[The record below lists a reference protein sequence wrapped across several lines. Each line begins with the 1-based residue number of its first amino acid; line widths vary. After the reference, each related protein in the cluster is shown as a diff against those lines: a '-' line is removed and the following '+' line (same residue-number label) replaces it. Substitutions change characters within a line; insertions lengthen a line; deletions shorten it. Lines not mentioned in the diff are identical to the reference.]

1 MYTMRRGGAY
11 DRFRRMLEAF
21 LERGC
26 KVHCLSL
33 TPIRVN
39 HQGYQNHVLRIPT
52 GLQETLVAK
61 MVVLFLFP
69 LYALWIGRQEK
80 IDLFIAFGTLYAFIE
95 SIPKWIL
102 KKPMVTFLRGS
113 FAFGMRMQGQRRLL
127 LWMNQWIERVGL
139 FFSDTILSV
148 SPTLQ
153 EEMRRTAGGRKDVR
167 WKVLPNDIPPIP
179 IPEKQDI
186 SQIRKMYGVSEGD
199 KILVT
204 AGVTNRGKNI
214 EILISCLPEIGLKN
228 IYLLIVGDG
237 STEADFQYQTSLK
250 KLVKDL
256 RLSDRVIFTGWVEKE
271 ELWKIFYG
279 ADLFIL
285 PSKSEG
291 MPNVLLEALG
301 CDVPCMGSNIPG
313 IRDILIY
320 DDLMFDPLN
329 QSSLDKKVT
338 RFFSEPSFSE
348 RVRGLCQDRKRNFAF
363 DWKDRTYQM
372 VTTGFVEER
381 MAG

>member
-1 MYTMRRGGAY
+1 M
-11 DRFRRMLEAF
+11 MLEAF

-39 HQGYQNHVLRIPT
+39 HHGYQNHVLRIPT

-69 LYALWIGRQEK
+69 VYALWIGRQEK

-113 FAFGMRMQGQRRLL
+113 FAFGMRMQGQCRVF
-127 LWMNQWIERVGL
+127 LWLNRWIEKVGL

-153 EEMRRTAGGRKDVR
+153 EEMRRTAGGRKGVR

-186 SQIRKMYGVSEGD
+186 SQIRKKYGVPEGA
-199 KILVT
+199 KLLVT
-204 AGVTNRGKNI
+204 AGVITRGKNL
-214 EILISCLPEIGLKN
+214 ELLIRSLPEIGLQN
-228 IYLLIVGDG
+228 LFLLVAGDG
-237 STEADFQYQTSLK
+237 ATEADSQYHAFLK
-250 KLVKDL
+250 ELLKNLEL
-256 RLSDRVIFTGWVEKE
+256 GNRVIFTGWLEKDQ
-271 ELWKIFYG
+271 LWKIFYG
-279 ADLFIL
+279 ADVFIL
-285 PSKSEG
+285 PSKNEG
-291 MPNVLLEALG
+291 MPNVMLEALG
-301 CDVPCMGSNIPG
+301 CDLCCLGSNIPG
-313 IRDILIY
+313 IRDILKY
-320 DDLMFDPLN
+320 EELMFDPSNGKDVCEKIRLLFTEN
-329 QSSLDKKVT
+329 TFLTKAKQ
-338 RFFSEPSFSE
+338 
-348 RVRGLCQDRKRNFAF
+348 LCQERKEAFIF
-363 DWKDRTYQM
+363 DWKGKVFKMIKSEYEKAIT
-372 VTTGFVEER
+372 
-381 MAG
+381 